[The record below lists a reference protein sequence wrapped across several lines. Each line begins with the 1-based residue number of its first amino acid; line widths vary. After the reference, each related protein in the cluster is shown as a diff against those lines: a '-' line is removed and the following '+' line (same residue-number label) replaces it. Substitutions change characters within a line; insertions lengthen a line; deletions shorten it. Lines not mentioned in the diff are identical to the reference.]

1 MCYKNCIV
9 AVATKWGFMSAKDK
23 KDAALEAILDHLL
36 EKGLEDT
43 GIRSLAKSAG
53 ISDRMLIY
61 YFGSKEALIT
71 EALDALSEHTSLGL
85 SMLIDDGRHNADAI
99 MAVLDGAMEIP
110 QFENAMKLFL
120 EVAARGARGI
130 EPYRSS
136 ARTTIDFWL
145 KWLGEH
151 LKQDAG
157 GPGPYEYLVRVEGR
171 IMLTLIERG

>member
-1 MCYKNCIV
+1 
-9 AVATKWGFMSAKDK
+9 MSAKDK

-43 GIRSLAKSAG
+43 GIRSLARSAG

-71 EALDALSEHTSLGL
+71 EALDALSERTSLGL
-85 SMLIDDGRHNADAI
+85 AMLIDDGRHDADAI

-136 ARTTIDFWL
+136 ARTTIAFWMA
-145 KWLGEH
+145 WLEDRLEEVPGGPTPYEH
-151 LKQDAG
+151 L
-157 GPGPYEYLVRVEGR
+157 VNVEGR
-171 IMLTLIERG
+171 ILLSLIERG